1 MTDMLARVTP
11 HRPPLAASA
20 PTPQATRLAR
30 SLLGALIPLLLQPA
44 LAEQQPTVLQQVLVQ
59 ADAQQNNPTTSKTVS
74 TTASKTATP
83 LSKTPQTVS
92 VVTKKEMDEKGVTS
106 VAEALNYSSGVVT
119 NYRGTSN
126 RNDEVMA
133 RGMSGYL
140 PQYLDGISFASGS
153 SGASLSPQID
163 PWLLEKVE
171 LIHGPASVLYGQ
183 SAPGGLISLTSKRPT
198 RTPVHEIE
206 IATGTN
212 NRRQAAF
219 DLGGATDDSG
229 KMLFRVAGIATA
241 RDGQEKFVNE
251 ERYAIAPS
259 VTFQPN
265 DQFSF
270 TLLASFQKDP
280 DAGYRNFLPA
290 EGTLLSNANGK
301 IPTSFFVSDPNW
313 ENANREQNSIGYQM
327 EYVVND
333 KLTLRQNARY
343 TRLQQQTKTV
353 IFDSWAD
360 SSQTVM
366 NRWAQ
371 KFNDKVNST
380 GIDNQAEYQLQ
391 TGAVRHTLLGG
402 VDYKRYQYDNRSW
415 SDRDADNDLDLDW
428 TNPVYG
434 LDTSDITLSPTI
446 NELQTRK
453 QLGVY
458 LQDQMEVGR
467 WNLVLSGRHD
477 HADLSVHD
485 RLGSSH
491 IDTTAS
497 KATGRAGVMYTF
509 DNGIAPYISYATSFE
524 PITTTDASGNLFK
537 PTTAKQREAG
547 VKYAPKA
554 HDVQATVAVFDL
566 KQQNVVTTD
575 PVTRLS
581 DQTGEVGSKGVEVE
595 TRAGLTKALTW
606 TTSYTY
612 LDAKTLKSDN
622 ASEVGLKTQW
632 VPRHSASS
640 WLGYQ
645 FDMGLDMGAGVRYVG
660 ETYSRT
666 NALKVPH
673 YTLADLS
680 VGYDLGKASSSLKG
694 ARAQLTVNNLFDHE
708 YVSTCSATWACFYGE
723 GRSAMA
729 KINYRW

>member
-1 MTDMLARVTP
+1 MTDSFALRTARRNVAASP
-11 HRPPLAASA
+11 ISLSLPSPLA
-20 PTPQATRLAR
+20 L

-44 LAEQQPTVLQQVLVQ
+44 AADSQPTLLQPVLVQ
-59 ADAQQNNPTTSKTVS
+59 ASAIQNNPTTSKTVS
-74 TTASKTATP
+74 TSAAKTATP
-83 LSKTPQTVS
+83 VSKTPQSIS
-92 VVTKKEMDEKGVTS
+92 VVTRQEMEEKGASS
-106 VAEALNYSSGVVT
+106 VADALNYSSGVIT
-119 NYRGTSN
+119 NYRGSSN

-183 SAPGGLISLTSKRPT
+183 SAPGGLISLTSKRAT
-198 RTPVHEIE
+198 RTPIHEVE
-206 IATGTN
+206 LATGSN

-219 DLGGATDDSG
+219 DFGGAADNDG
-229 KMLFRVAGIATA
+229 KVLVRVAGIATA
-241 RDGQEKFVNE
+241 RDGQEKYVNE
-251 ERYAIAPS
+251 ERYAIAPT

-265 DQFSF
+265 DQFTF

-290 EGTLLSNANGK
+290 EGTLLSNPNGK
-301 IPTSFFVSDPNW
+301 IPTSFFASDPNW
-313 ENANREQNSIGYQM
+313 ENANREQNSVGYLM

-343 TRLQQQTKTV
+343 TRLQQKTKTV

-360 SSQTVM
+360 SSETVM

-371 KFNDKVNST
+371 KFDDKVNST

-402 VDYKRYQYDNRSW
+402 VDIKRYQYDNRSW

-428 TNPVYG
+428 TNPSYG
-434 LDTSDITLSPTI
+434 LDVSKISLSAVTD
-446 NELQTRK
+446 ELQTRK

-458 LQDQMEVGR
+458 LQDQMEVGH

-477 HADLSVHD
+477 HADISVHD
-485 RLGSSH
+485 RLDSST
-491 IDTTAS
+491 IDTSAS

-509 DNGIAPYISYATSFE
+509 DNGIAPYMSYATSFE
-524 PITTTDASGNLFK
+524 PITTTDKSGNLFK

-547 VKYAPKA
+547 VKYAPKT
-554 HDVQATVAVFDL
+554 HDVQASVAVFDL

-612 LDAKTLKSDN
+612 TDSKTLKSDN
-622 ASEVGLKTQW
+622 PSEVGLKTQW
-632 VPRHSASS
+632 IPRHAANS

-645 FDMGLDMGAGVRYVG
+645 FDSGLDLGAGVRYVG
-660 ETYSRT
+660 DTYSRT

-680 VGYDLGKASSSLKG
+680 VGYDLGKASSTLKG
-694 ARAQLTVNNLFDHE
+694 ARAQLTVNNVFDHE

-723 GRSAMA
+723 GRTAMA